1 MGVCSSPRKGAI
13 MNKAGPEN
21 PHSQQK
27 IEQAK
32 KFIELELE
40 PERAFK
46 AAVVTESVA
55 QGDARQTSDIDMI
68 VLFDPLRLDVIPGD
82 FLWSPDARDF
92 LTRHAKGRAHTE
104 NMVHFDTNRVALSD
118 YKKGICPE
126 FSRYLLSIGLLI
138 FDRDG
143 DVESVLDHLAEFTD
157 VRRQERVAKNVYN
170 VNYHLDEA
178 KALSWLERSGPVA
191 AHAHVNAGLNYLVEL
206 LFAFHRSWL
215 TWPNKRVALLL
226 RFPDVVGELKSTL
239 EQGMLVLSLT
249 GEDIRRRVAVLRRYF
264 DRLVEVLLS
273 EGLLPREEPFDFAF
287 GFEYPQIGMRH
298 SMGEWQDAH
307 TQYRRSRE
315 IN

>member
-1 MGVCSSPRKGAI
+1 

-46 AAVVTESVA
+46 AAVITESVA

-92 LTRHAKGRAHTE
+92 LTRHAKGRADTD

-118 YKKGICPE
+118 YRKGICPE
-126 FSRYLLSIGLLI
+126 FSRYLLAIGLLI

-143 DVESVLDHLAEFTD
+143 EVESVLDHLAEFTD
-157 VRRQERVAKNVYN
+157 ARRQERVAKNVYN

-215 TWPNKRVALLL
+215 TWPNKRMALLL
-226 RFPDVVGELKSTL
+226 RFPDVVGELKPTL

-249 GEDIRRRVAVLRRYF
+249 GEDIRRRVSVLRRYF
-264 DRLVEVLLS
+264 DRLVEVLQN

-298 SMGEWQDAH
+298 SMGEWQEAH
-307 TQYRRSRE
+307 TQYRLSRG
-315 IN
+315 I